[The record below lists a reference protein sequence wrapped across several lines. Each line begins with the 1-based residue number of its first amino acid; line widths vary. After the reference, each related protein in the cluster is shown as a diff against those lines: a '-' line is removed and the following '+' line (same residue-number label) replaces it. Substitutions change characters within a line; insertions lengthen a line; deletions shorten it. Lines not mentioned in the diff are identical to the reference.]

1 MSERPTE
8 YPDWATNEIT
18 DPVSGQ
24 LNRVKPDPSRIDE
37 GWLRADIPTRQ
48 WANWTLWTI
57 SRWVRYLAGAHLAW
71 GEESTTGTEVL
82 AAVDAEHAIQDT
94 DWAAEYVARAL
105 FGGVYNV
112 TIEHQ
117 TPDTAG
123 DGLHEARVVVNGA
136 VVQTFTAAP
145 ADGVW
150 YTRDADITLEDG
162 DRVTIETRMST
173 GAPPREGLARN
184 RRIRSANAR
193 LHVIASAGAR
203 NTNDGVVY

>member
-1 MSERPTE
+1 MSRPSE
-8 YPDWATNEIT
+8 YPDWATVEQT

-24 LNRVKPDPSRIDE
+24 LNRVKPSTDKQEE
-37 GWLRADIPTRQ
+37 GWTRQ
-48 WANWTLWTI
+48 EIPPRQWFNWTMWITG
-57 SRWVRYLAGAHLAW
+57 RWVRYLTGTHLAW

-94 DWAAEYVARAL
+94 DWTTEYVARAL

-117 TPDTAG
+117 TPDTSG
-123 DGLHEARVVVNGA
+123 DGLHEARVAVNGS
-136 VVQTFTAAP
+136 VVETFTAAP

-184 RRIRSANAR
+184 RRIRSDNAR
-193 LHVIASAGAR
+193 LHVIASAGER